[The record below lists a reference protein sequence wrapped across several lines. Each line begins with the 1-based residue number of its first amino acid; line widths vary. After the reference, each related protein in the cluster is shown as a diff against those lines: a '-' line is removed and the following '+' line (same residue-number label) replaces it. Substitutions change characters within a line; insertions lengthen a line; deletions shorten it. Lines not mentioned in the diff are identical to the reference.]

1 MQLTARQTERV
12 ARVLLLAD
20 EEAARNGDARVGT
33 AHLLLALLR
42 DERDHDEGSLGGVDV
57 DDVRDELARRRTA
70 AAVPRDRYRPWTPG
84 AVAALD
90 TAVRVA
96 GDEPVGVRHLL
107 RGVLAD
113 HADDAAQVLRR
124 FGVAAA
130 DRQSDRAAS
139 AARTCAGS
147 R

>member
-42 DERDHDEGSLGGVDV
+42 DERDHDGGPLDGVDV
-57 DDVRDELARRRTA
+57 DDVRAELARRRGTHRTA
-70 AAVPRDRYRPWTPG
+70 SRYRPWTPG

-113 HADDAAQVLRR
+113 RADDAAQVLRR
-124 FGVAAA
+124 FGVGVAA
-130 DRQSDRAAS
+130 
-139 AARTCAGS
+139 C
-147 R
+147 